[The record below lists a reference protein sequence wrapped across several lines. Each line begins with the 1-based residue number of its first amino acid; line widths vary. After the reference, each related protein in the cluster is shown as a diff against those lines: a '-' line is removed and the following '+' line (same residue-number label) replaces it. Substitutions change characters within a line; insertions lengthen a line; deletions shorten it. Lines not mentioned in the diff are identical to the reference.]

1 MFMLVLAAAVLGCGD
16 LCGPEA
22 TGHYAALLEE
32 GGYGRLSHERAAFLI
47 REDGGAITLAPWGAS
62 AGFQRASYSGG
73 IPSGAIAVV
82 HTHPLGAPKPSAG
95 DHEEAKRT
103 GLPVVVITPSAV
115 VAAMPDGTAR
125 TLIAG
130 PRWWRSAR

>member
-1 MFMLVLAAAVLGCGD
+1 MFVLAAVLGCGD

-22 TGHYAALLEE
+22 MGHYAAMLEE

-47 REDGGAITLAPWGAS
+47 REERGSFTLAPWGAS
-62 AGFQRASYSGG
+62 AGFQHASFRGS
-73 IPSGAIAVV
+73 IPSGAIAIV
-82 HTHPLGAPKPSAG
+82 HTHPLGALKPSAG
-95 DHEEAKRT
+95 DHEEAKRI
-103 GLPVVVITPSAV
+103 GLPVVAITPAAV

-125 TLIAG
+125 TLVAA